1 MPGLIAIVRP
11 PTAALA
17 ACQLTH
23 LDRRPIDIPRAVAQ
37 HAAYVTLLRALGA
50 EVLALPPEPDLPD
63 AVFVEDVAVVLDELA
78 VLTNPGAAS
87 RRPEVEA
94 VAAALSPHR
103 RVHRMAPPAT
113 LDGGDVVVAGRAVY
127 VGRSTRTNAE
137 GIAWLRGL
145 LASHGYTVTAV
156 AVDGCLHLKSACSY
170 LGKDV
175 LVANPG
181 WVDVGVFQELAILP
195 VAPAEARAANA
206 FRVGEAV
213 VMAAGFPRTRAAIE
227 ARGFAVHAVDLSEL
241 QKAEAAGSCM
251 SLVFNRRATRGDAAS

>member
-17 ACQLTH
+17 ECQLTH

-37 HAAYVTLLRALGA
+37 HAAYVALLQTLGA
-50 EVLALPPEPDLPD
+50 EVLVLPAEPDLPD

-87 RRPEVEA
+87 RRAEVEA
-94 VAAALSPHR
+94 VATALSPHR
-103 RVHRMAPPAT
+103 RIHRMPHPAT
-113 LDGGDVVVAGRAVY
+113 LDGGDVVVAGRTVY

-145 LASHGYTVTAV
+145 LAPLGYTVAAV
-156 AVDGCLHLKSACSY
+156 AVDACLHLKSACTY
-170 LGKDV
+170 LGEGVV
-175 LVANPG
+175 LANPG
-181 WVDVGVFQELAILP
+181 WVDVGVFQGLEILA
-195 VAPAEARAANA
+195 VAPTEARAANA
-206 FRVGEAV
+206 FQVGEAV
-213 VMAAGFPRTRAAIE
+213 VMAAGFPRTRAAVE
-227 ARGFAVHAVDLSEL
+227 ARGFAVRAVDLSEL

-251 SLVFNRRATRGDAAS
+251 SLVFRRRAMEGAA